1 MFKYL
6 SLPHIT
12 SGFVAVLVGYT
23 SAVAIVFQAA
33 AAGGATPE
41 QISSWL
47 WALGLGM
54 GISGISLS
62 MYYKNPVMIAW
73 STPGAALL
81 VTSLP
86 GIPMNEAIAAFL
98 FSSALITLCGVT
110 GWFDHIMKLVP
121 QALASAMLAGVLLR
135 FGLDVFVAM
144 ESDFPLVGLMLVVY
158 ITGKHLLPRYAIPLT
173 FMSGVIVASL
183 MGSIQ
188 PIHLEPSFT
197 RPVFVMPVFSITTLI
212 GVGIPLFVVTMASQ
226 NVPGIAV
233 LRSHGYQT
241 PASPLIGWTGFTG
254 MLLAPFGGFA
264 FNLAAIT
271 AAICMGK
278 DVDPDKSR
286 RYLAAIWAGVFY
298 IIAGLFGAS
307 VTVLLSAFP
316 VELIMAIAGLALLGT
331 IANSL
336 NNALSDESL
345 REASILTFAI
355 TASGMSLLSIGS
367 AFWGLLVG
375 LFIYG
380 LINRK
385 QKTKC

>member
-1 MFKYL
+1 MFKYI

-23 SAVAIVFQAA
+23 SAAAIVFQAA
-33 AAGGATPE
+33 AAGGATAE

-62 MYYKNPVMIAW
+62 LYYKNPVMIAW

-173 FMSGVIVASL
+173 FLSGVIASSL

-254 MLLAPFGGFA
+254 ILLAPFGGFA

-286 RYLAAIWAGVFY
+286 RYLAAIWAGIFY

-336 NNALSDESL
+336 NNALSDDSL
-345 REASILTFAI
+345 HEASILTFTI

-380 LINRK
+380 LINHK
-385 QKTKC
+385 QKRKC

>member
-23 SAVAIVFQAA
+23 SAAAIVFQAA

-254 MLLAPFGGFA
+254 MLLAPFGGVA

>member
-1 MFKYL
+1 
-6 SLPHIT
+6 
-12 SGFVAVLVGYT
+12 
-23 SAVAIVFQAA
+23 
-33 AAGGATPE
+33 
-41 QISSWL
+41 
-47 WALGLGM
+47 
-54 GISGISLS
+54 
-62 MYYKNPVMIAW
+62 
-73 STPGAALL
+73 
-81 VTSLP
+81 
-86 GIPMNEAIAAFL
+86 
-98 FSSALITLCGVT
+98 
-110 GWFDHIMKLVP
+110 
-121 QALASAMLAGVLLR
+121 
-135 FGLDVFVAM
+135 
-144 ESDFPLVGLMLVVY
+144 
-158 ITGKHLLPRYAIPLT
+158 
-173 FMSGVIVASL
+173 
-183 MGSIQ
+183 
-188 PIHLEPSFT
+188 
-197 RPVFVMPVFSITTLI
+197 VFSITTLI

>member
-23 SAVAIVFQAA
+23 SAAAIVFQAA